1 MSYSTCFSIFYY
13 IFTKKI
19 QCDID
24 NVCNSS
30 WAVGYGYD
38 WIFLWFIKANK
49 KKKKL
54 VQNNIFLIMRYN
66 LKTFVFCI
74 IISLFIYINKES
86 TYIDE
91 WKKNHKDLFI
101 KRYMYYVLQTCCYTS
116 KMSRTFPCKKWT
128 VPFHARNEPYC
139 SQSDN

>member
-49 KKKKL
+49 KKKKTRAK
-54 VQNNIFLIMRYN
+54 QHISNNEI
-66 LKTFVFCI
+66 
-74 IISLFIYINKES
+74 
-86 TYIDE
+86 
-91 WKKNHKDLFI
+91 
-101 KRYMYYVLQTCCYTS
+101 
-116 KMSRTFPCKKWT
+116 
-128 VPFHARNEPYC
+128 
-139 SQSDN
+139 